1 MASSYYTITESIH
14 ESHLSHVHKCYDLAF
29 LSIHIIWESLK
40 NYSLT
45 IHSHDSLVL
54 HDSITAFESSLFVA
68 TINFLNKAT
77 VSTFYRLAS
86 TPR

>member
-1 MASSYYTITESIH
+1 MASSYYTITESTH

-45 IHSHDSLVL
+45 IHSPHSLVL
-54 HDSITAFESSLFVA
+54 HDSTTAFESSLFVA
-68 TINFLNKAT
+68 AINFLNKAT
-77 VSTFYRLAS
+77 VSTFYRLAGTS
-86 TPR
+86 R